1 MIPRAIPERLLL
13 KSQPALRH
21 PRYRQVYEA
30 GREAR
35 LSRELSGLDASTV
48 PLFSHHGTYQAV
60 FKQGWHSIN
69 AQDIR
74 LCRDTAI
81 THRGPHVSHA

>member
-21 PRYRQVYEA
+21 PRYRQAYEA
-30 GREAR
+30 GRDAR
-35 LSRELSGLDASTV
+35 LNRELAGLDTSTV

-60 FKQGWHSIN
+60 FKQGWHSVS

-74 LCRDTAI
+74 LHRDTAMNY
-81 THRGPHVSHA
+81 RGAHVSHA